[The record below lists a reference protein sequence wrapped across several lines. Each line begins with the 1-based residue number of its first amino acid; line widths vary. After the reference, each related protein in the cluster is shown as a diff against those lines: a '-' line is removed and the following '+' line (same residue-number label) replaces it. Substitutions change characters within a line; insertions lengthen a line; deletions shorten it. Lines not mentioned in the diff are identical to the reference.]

1 MHKEDVR
8 NAAACFIAL
17 GLRRAEA
24 KVAVDMALGIGK
36 LTDRIAALEDVAL
49 AARALLRRAEGISPD
64 DLLGSVLSLIE
75 WIEWPELRD
84 ALDVLDN
91 KGDVDDIGSPRC
103 PRQGGK

>member
-1 MHKEDVR
+1 M
-8 NAAACFIAL
+8 
-17 GLRRAEA
+17 
-24 KVAVDMALGIGK
+24 GK
-36 LTDRIAALEDVAL
+36 LYDLRYDYCKEEWPKRRTGTDEEWEHANLVGVAEYAWPPANPYLAALEAVAI

-91 KGDVDDIGSPRC
+91 ALDKEAGDDTA
-103 PRQGGK
+103 